1 MIVIHCRVEVRRAT
15 VIWANGSWN
24 RRCERRRRALAAG
37 EGPSNKDLHLRSG
50 AKFCRQ
56 VPLRL
61 QNFKLCQH
69 HRRPPQLATVTAISL
84 SCFFPTLA
92 AQSHSVHNSRGIL
105 QRHGLLD
112 FQGAQRGEGKELV
125 TGIWS
130 VYVSVVEVVSLASQC
145 VAFGAWWCVAS
156 GSAVVRWDVDRD
168 ASKHLGAKRYCS
180 RCMLIL
186 ISS

>member
-24 RRCERRRRALAAG
+24 RRCEWRRRALAAG
-37 EGPSNKDLHLRSG
+37 KGPSNKDLHLRSG

-84 SCFFPTLA
+84 SCFFFPLLRHKATAYIIA
-92 AQSHSVHNSRGIL
+92 AGFYSVM
-105 QRHGLLD
+105 
-112 FQGAQRGEGKELV
+112 
-125 TGIWS
+125 
-130 VYVSVVEVVSLASQC
+130 VS
-145 VAFGAWWCVAS
+145 
-156 GSAVVRWDVDRD
+156 
-168 ASKHLGAKRYCS
+168 
-180 RCMLIL
+180 
-186 ISS
+186 